1 MGNLWIHMYAQA
13 LPSLHFNNQHLLR
26 KDLQY
31 KCSLREQSRADKRKR
46 SDKTPRFP
54 LFFHSF
60 LLLQSSQPQTL
71 TEIYNLSWL
80 HFYSDFLKL
89 KHKGEVHFQ
98 QDWQQH
104 EWNLQKCPFG
114 KHVYGA
120 LPSQLPASA
129 APTDSSRPTDCWEVH
144 PENPVFTLVSQKRD
158 SNIWNAAVNKLTS
171 FESRWKHGLVVEA
184 KAELSHRNVYSTSF
198 VYWVLRMWKK
208 KSDFLLNRG
217 IIGQEAWMQSKNK
230 ASLLCLARNMAR
242 WIPKII
248 TVFPLSGELSW
259 EGRPRLGSGLQ
270 AGNQAAL
277 FLPIHGTTHRYSW
290 ANLEKPNPSSRSC
303 SLLVRREKEAEFGLF
318 LQWAIG
324 S

>member
-1 MGNLWIHMYAQA
+1 MGNLRIHMYAQA

-158 SNIWNAAVNKLTS
+158 SNIWNAEVNKSSS

-184 KAELSHRNVYSTSF
+184 KAEQKC
-198 VYWVLRMWKK
+198 VL
-208 KSDFLLNRG
+208 N
-217 IIGQEAWMQSKNK
+217 
-230 ASLLCLARNMAR
+230 LLCL
-242 WIPKII
+242 
-248 TVFPLSGELSW
+248 
-259 EGRPRLGSGLQ
+259 LGSSYVEEKKRLLIEQGY
-270 AGNQAAL
+270 
-277 FLPIHGTTHRYSW
+277 HRTGSM
-290 ANLEKPNPSSRSC
+290 N
-303 SLLVRREKEAEFGLF
+303 
-318 LQWAIG
+318 AIQKQSIIIMLG
-324 S
+324 